1 MGCTTSISAFPCE
14 YPAFGFNY
22 RGIEENNDSL
32 TGNFSMR
39 THEGCSWKWSGSE
52 EIADSKYFYT
62 FPILAQKVSGF
73 NVIFSFRCSGY
84 SATNPVTLHL
94 ELYKTESRS
103 TVTALLATASTSDQN
118 LNVTLKSTNPLLVQ
132 AERGDVYRLKC
143 SNITKGSLVVIS
155 GLSSSL
161 DPFIKNLSVVR
172 LPFEEFLESS
182 RELSIKSYRSWN
194 LTPLKD
200 PIGWTSTPCITAKPF
215 SIMGSFELEIV
226 PLDGGISGS
235 GKGDRIKG
243 DKQHAHHLPT
253 FTDYQFDL
261 NISLIRGMDIITSR
275 ELINASKLHPGINKI
290 AFTITEIN
298 SSSALLKK
306 FKIGDRYQIDRYQY
320 CQHSE
325 LHADFIVR
333 INKFRIKFTTN
344 EKNTPICMTPHRLAL
359 LSEDQRSESVRGLNH
374 INLGINNNGIGA
386 RMEASKTDE
395 DDEYDDEAEEELRI
409 GEYLSNKQNQQTG
422 RKQYQQH
429 DSGSGSGGK
438 KGTGK
443 HEDFHDYDSFY
454 YVTPIESRD
463 VIDEI
468 EDQQQYYHSGPSL
481 RLNRRIRSGWN
492 SWNENDIRR

>member
-22 RGIEENNDSL
+22 RGIEESNDSL

-52 EIADSKYFYT
+52 EVADSKYFYT

-84 SATNPVTLHL
+84 SQTNPVTLHL

-103 TVTALLATASTSDQN
+103 TTTALLATASSNDQN
-118 LNVTLKSTNPLLVQ
+118 LNISLKTTNPLLVE

-155 GLSSSL
+155 GLSANLTSS
-161 DPFIKNLSVVR
+161 NRLSVVR
-172 LPFEEFLESS
+172 LPFEEFLETS
-182 RELSIKSYRSWN
+182 RDFSIKSYRSWN
-194 LTPLKD
+194 LTPNKD
-200 PIGWTSTPCITAKPF
+200 PIGWTSTPCLTAKPF

-226 PLDGGISGS
+226 PLDGGMSGS

-243 DKQHAHHLPT
+243 DKHHTHHLPT

-261 NISLIRGMDIITSR
+261 NLSLIRGTDVITSR

-306 FKIGDRYQIDRYQY
+306 FKIGDRYQLDRHQY
-320 CQHSE
+320 CHHSE
-325 LHADFIVR
+325 FHSDFIIR
-333 INKFRIKFTTN
+333 INKFRMKFTTN
-344 EKNTPICMTPHRLAL
+344 EKKTPICMTPHRLAL
-359 LSEDQRSESVRGLNH
+359 LSDDQRGESVRGLNQ
-374 INLGINNNGIGA
+374 INIALTTGTGSQGA
-386 RMEASKTDE
+386 RTEAKIDEE
-395 DDEYDDEAEEELRI
+395 DDENEEDQEELRI
-409 GEYLSNKQNQQTG
+409 GEYLSNKKNEQSRG
-422 RKQYQQH
+422 
-429 DSGSGSGGK
+429 GGGK
-438 KGTGK
+438 NNTTIGK
-443 HEDFHDYDSFY
+443 KHVKSEDFHDYDSFY

-468 EDQQQYYHSGPSL
+468 EDQQQYYHSSGPSL